1 MMTIFKS
8 LKAKLLIAMISV
20 VMVLITATSVYLV
33 SSQRSSGL
41 EQISNEL
48 TLLGG
53 LVGTNSIP
61 SLLFDS
67 PEEADKILSGLT
79 VKPDIFEAA
88 IYDLNGERFASFS
101 TSKKPILNDQLDIE
115 AILNAGSRYTSQ
127 DDQGIHLFTPI
138 ISEGEIIGMVYI
150 ADNLAGVNKR
160 LTESYYFLLFTAVAA
175 FLASVILI
183 IWLQRLFT
191 IPLDHMLK
199 VIHHITNTRDYAQR
213 APSSNTTEFKEL
225 SESFNLM
232 LNEVEKRGIQLEKIN
247 AELEQRVKSRTEDLE
262 NALQLA
268 NEGNRAKTDF
278 LAVMSHEVRTPL
290 NGIIGYLEILSLEE
304 CSEEVAEIISSLNI
318 SAGSL
323 LNLLNEILDFS
334 KLDANQIML
343 GQNVF
348 ELGSLV
354 RSVVE
359 SNRGGLN
366 KKNLKLELEEN
377 SVLREFF
384 SGDAIRLTQ
393 ILNNIV
399 NNAIKFTEE
408 GLITVA
414 VSKVSSQSETLVT
427 FKISDTGQ
435 GIPENRLEDIFSPFV
450 QVDNSITRKFGGTG
464 LGLAICK
471 QLIELLSGRFR
482 VESVENQGS
491 TFWVTLPLTR
501 VAEQSLSEN
510 ESEENL
516 PVAAP
521 GKILVAEDNE
531 INQKL
536 IKKMLETFG
545 HEAVIANSGA
555 DVVSKAALEKYDLI
569 YMDYHMPEIS
579 GVEATEII
587 RNKARNSPNLET
599 PIVALTADIQPAV
612 NKEFRMA
619 GANDSLLKPVSRK
632 ILQHS
637 INKWMHKSTSEFAKN
652 AVIHSTAETDKIY
665 LVFNSNVIIDQF
677 GISGPEG
684 IEMFKEIVEL
694 FLKIAPTQ
702 IASIENCASKSDYE
716 RLVESAHLFKSGAA
730 NIGAEKLAYL
740 VSTIEQYAR
749 EKNLPSIRELVSL
762 LAEYYEETKDVLQT
776 EFCLGE
782 SVVAP

>member
-1 MMTIFKS
+1 M
-8 LKAKLLIAMISV
+8 A
-20 VMVLITATSVYLV
+20 
-33 SSQRSSGL
+33 
-41 EQISNEL
+41 
-48 TLLGG
+48 
-53 LVGTNSIP
+53 
-61 SLLFDS
+61 
-67 PEEADKILSGLT
+67 

-88 IYDLNGERFASFS
+88 IYDQGGELFASFGATQS
-101 TSKKPILNDQLDIE
+101 SAINDRLDIE
-115 AILNAGSRYTSQ
+115 AILNTGSVYTSR
-127 DDQGIHLFTPI
+127 DDLGIHLFTPI
-138 ISEGEIIGMVYI
+138 ISEGETIGMVYI

-160 LTESYYFLLFTAVAA
+160 LRESYYFSMFTALAA
-175 FLASVILI
+175 FVVSVLVI

-191 IPLDHMLK
+191 IPLDRILE
-199 VIHHITNTRDYAQR
+199 VIHHITDTRDYGQR
-213 APSSNTTEFKEL
+213 APSSKTTEFKEL
-225 SESFNLM
+225 SDSFNLM
-232 LNEVEKRGIQLEKIN
+232 LDEVEKRGIQLEKIN
-247 AELEQRVKSRTEDLE
+247 TELEQRVKSRTEDLE

-268 NEGNRAKTDF
+268 NEGNRAKTEF

-304 CSEEVAEIISSLNI
+304 CSDEVTDIISSLNI
-318 SAGSL
+318 SASSL
-323 LNLLNEILDFS
+323 LSLLNEILDFS

-366 KKNLKLELEEN
+366 KKNLKIILEEN
-377 SVLREFF
+377 SVLREYF

-408 GLITVA
+408 GLITLS
-414 VSKVSSQSETLVT
+414 VSQVSSQSETLVT

-435 GIPENRLEDIFSPFV
+435 GIPANRLEDIFSPFV

-482 VESVENQGS
+482 VESVENEGS
-491 TFWVTLPLTR
+491 TFWVTLPLTK
-501 VAEQSLSEN
+501 VAEQNLKEI

-516 PVAAP
+516 PTAAS

-536 IKKMLETFG
+536 IRKMLETFG
-545 HEAVIANSGA
+545 HEVAIANSGA

-569 YMDYHMPEIS
+569 FMDYHMPEIS

-587 RNKARNSPNLET
+587 RNRSRNSPNMET

-619 GANDSLLKPVSRK
+619 GANDTLLKPISRK
-632 ILQHS
+632 NLQHNL
-637 INKWMHKSTSEFAKN
+637 NKWMHKSINDFTEK
-652 AVIHSTAETDKIY
+652 AVTYRPAYTDKIH

-677 GISGPEG
+677 GVSGPEG
-684 IEMFKEIVEL
+684 TEMFREIVEL

-716 RLVESAHLFKSGAA
+716 RLVESAHLFKSGAG

-740 VSTIEQYAR
+740 VSNIEEYAR
-749 EKNLPSIRELVSL
+749 EKNLSSIRESVSL
-762 LAEYYEETKDVLQT
+762 LAEYYEETKDVLQK
-776 EFCLGE
+776 EFRLGE
-782 SVVAP
+782 PVIAR